1 METNAF
7 EKDMLRTVFN
17 AATSQQPWQE
27 GTEPHGGHGGSAWV
41 WERSHM
47 EEIIELEN
55 KAKKCVNPSH
65 DHIFCICCA
74 ATYLSFG
81 TGYVV
86 LNFILRNADQLDHR
100 C

>member
-1 METNAF
+1 
-7 EKDMLRTVFN
+7 
-17 AATSQQPWQE
+17 
-27 GTEPHGGHGGSAWV
+27 
-41 WERSHM
+41 M